1 MSKDLVSD
9 LTIVGQLL
17 DFVIKDGYKVK
28 YLRITVSDREYWIKL
43 PKEIRKTLNPSIKP
57 GCWLEISGTQKLKR
71 KTGTLKLKAEDV
83 QLIPAPNQQ
92 NSTATIPQAK
102 PKKAKILVCGKS
114 SCRKRG
120 VKAVCEALESSL
132 QACGLGDEIKI
143 KETGCLKQC
152 KKGPNII
159 MMPDKARY
167 TQVRPQEIPTL
178 IGKHYTKALYQKDN
192 S

>member
-9 LTIVGQLL
+9 FTIVGQLL

-43 PKEIRKTLNPSIKP
+43 SKEVRSTLNPDIKP
-57 GCWLEISGTQKLKR
+57 GCWLEISGSQKLKR
-71 KTGTLKLKAEDV
+71 KTGILKLKAEDV
-83 QLIPAPNQQ
+83 QLIPVPHQQ
-92 NSTATIPQAK
+92 NSTATITQPK

-143 KETGCLKQC
+143 KETGCLKKC
-152 KKGPNII
+152 KQGPNII
-159 MMPDKARY
+159 MMPDKTRY
-167 TQVRPQEIPTL
+167 TQVRPQEIPAL
-178 IGKHYTKALYQKDN
+178 VSKHY